1 MDERHFDGGKA
12 PHVGAGAIM
21 SGFKIGDLVRISGRE
36 IAAAGQILGIIVAWE
51 THECEVEDWAVC
63 ARVHWLGVDGTA
75 IAVMNL
81 TSLKRAQN
89 A

>member
-1 MDERHFDGGKA
+1 MNGFD
-12 PHVGAGAIM
+12 
-21 SGFKIGDLVRISGRE
+21 IGDLVRISGRE